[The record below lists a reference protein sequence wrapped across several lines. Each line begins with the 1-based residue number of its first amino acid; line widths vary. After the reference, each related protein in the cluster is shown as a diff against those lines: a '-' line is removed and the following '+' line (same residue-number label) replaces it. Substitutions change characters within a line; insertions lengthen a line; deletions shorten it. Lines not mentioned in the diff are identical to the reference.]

1 MKALALIPDSSAEMI
16 SGGFLNTT
24 FTASG
29 SASTLGSTTV
39 KQKNIVGNSGI
50 ALLGIGSLKIKA

>member
-1 MKALALIPDSSAEMI
+1 MI

-29 SASTLGSTTV
+29 TASGTDSKSTV